1 MHLKVDA
8 ILFQNIFQQRPGQ
21 RHFEWLD
28 ASWCFSLFPIW
39 SSRDLFYDMLC
50 VFTQLHKPAHIVESL
65 EMHATKNV
73 FAKVRFYGIMVYHLV
88 MTHIAMERSTIFK
101 FGKPSIKLAIYTM
114 AMLVITRGYHMT
126 GISPE
131 HITCSSHFRSTTVI
145 FAPQWDH
152 DFSSPNSF
160 HPRLDIMNP
169 ESNIN
174 YIYCNTSTTYNRWR
188 SRSQS
193 HIKSKGWLL
202 DFTL

>member
-101 FGKPSIKLAIYTM
+101 FGKPYLFRLGPSKSHYRTVSHNQMVSM
-114 AMLVITRGYHMT
+114 AMNRGNFIFKWWENHLLIWICSLPCLITRVKK
-126 GISPE
+126 
-131 HITCSSHFRSTTVI
+131 R
-145 FAPQWDH
+145 QWCCRRKRY
-152 DFSSPNSF
+152 S
-160 HPRLDIMNP
+160 
-169 ESNIN
+169 
-174 YIYCNTSTTYNRWR
+174 
-188 SRSQS
+188 
-193 HIKSKGWLL
+193 
-202 DFTL
+202 